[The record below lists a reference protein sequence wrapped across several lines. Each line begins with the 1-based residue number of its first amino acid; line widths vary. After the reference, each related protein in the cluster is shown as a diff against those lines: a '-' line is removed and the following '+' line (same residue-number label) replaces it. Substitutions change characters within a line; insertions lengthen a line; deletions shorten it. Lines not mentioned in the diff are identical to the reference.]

1 MEPRQT
7 ISKKPFVS
15 EEENNCEEEINLNHK
30 TELVILIGEN
40 ANVSVN

>member
-15 EEENNCEEEINLNHK
+15 EEENNCEA
-30 TELVILIGEN
+30 ELVILIGAN